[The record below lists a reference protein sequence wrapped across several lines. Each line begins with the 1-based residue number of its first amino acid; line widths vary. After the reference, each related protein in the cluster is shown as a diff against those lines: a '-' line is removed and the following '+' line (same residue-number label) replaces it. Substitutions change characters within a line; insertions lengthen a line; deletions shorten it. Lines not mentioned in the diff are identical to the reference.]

1 MLVVTLKDFIFIFQ
15 NLNRQE
21 DKVQI
26 NTMQDVTGKV
36 SLGTHSISLDIY
48 YIPQSHELWAPA
60 TSKCLFSAKCP
71 LIN

>member
-1 MLVVTLKDFIFIFQ
+1 MVTLKDFLFILQ

-48 YIPQSHELWAPA
+48 YIPQCHELWAPA
-60 TSKCLFSAKCP
+60 RLGNVCFSQMP